1 MKSKSITKIGAH
13 VPKAF
18 VPADMYTSIDEEFE
32 PSPFTEDDDEMS
44 STGTLSLSEDD
55 LPPPVLVIPYK
66 KKKIQVISILQ
77 EETDYR

>member
-1 MKSKSITKIGAH
+1 
-13 VPKAF
+13 
-18 VPADMYTSIDEEFE
+18 
-32 PSPFTEDDDEMS
+32 MS

-55 LPPPVLVIPYK
+55 LPPPLVIPYK

>member
-1 MKSKSITKIGAH
+1 MKSKSINKIGAH

-18 VPADMYTSIDEEFE
+18 APADMYTSIEEEFE
-32 PSPFTEDDDEMS
+32 PSPFTEYDDEMS

-55 LPPPVLVIPYK
+55 LPPPLVIPYK